1 MRKIVSIGKKINND
15 KKEINDFINNVN
27 KEKKKLMLKQKKMGK
42 RLTSFLL
49 MNIKII

>member
-27 KEKKKLMLKQKKMGK
+27 KEKKKLMLKQKKKGLRM
-42 RLTSFLL
+42 LQQLVV
-49 MNIKII
+49 